1 MNKFTQE
8 QQTEI
13 LKCAR
18 DLTAAILTEEDEIT
32 RLQSMPLPQPPA
44 EPAVYSIEP
53 PLTIQPNYP
62 QTPKTNYKY
71 TDFLKE
77 YAAEK
82 NISDT
87 QIKIGAVLLFTIL
100 LPFAFI
106 VLIAIFVTTFGN
118 YNEKRK
124 ALNSEL
130 IENPEYI
137 AAVEEAERIAEK
149 KNKEAQEEYLKE
161 KERLENLNKE
171 AIEEYNNITI
181 PQYNTELALWKNQ
194 QVRKIEIISND
205 LKLNKETLENLYT
218 ETRMVSATY
227 RELWIL
233 DWLYKDMS
241 TSDHDI
247 RYATELLDR
256 DRQRL
261 ATEKAGQITVDA
273 INSMTNDM
281 RQGFTAIYDAVE
293 TGNEIQQSTL
303 ATLSKTRRDMNISNI
318 IGTVQHHNTNKKID
332 KVLED

>member
-44 EPAVYSIEP
+44 EPAIWEIDP

-62 QTPKTNYKY
+62 PKPETNYTY
-71 TDFLKE
+71 TEFLKDFLQ
-77 YAAEK
+77 EK
-82 NISDT
+82 NIT
-87 QIKIGAVLLFTIL
+87 KNKLVLLLIL
-100 LPFAFI
+100 LGGFLVLLSPFI
-106 VLIAIFVTTFGN
+106 IIFTYIEF
-118 YNEKRK
+118 KK
-124 ALNSEL
+124 KQKQLNAEL
-130 IENPEYI
+130 AKNPQYIE
-137 AAVEEAERIAEK
+137 AVAEAEQIAEE
-149 KNKEAQEEYLKE
+149 KNKEANENYLKE

-171 AIEEYNNITI
+171 AIEEYNKITI

-194 QVRKIEIISND
+194 QTRKIEIISND
-205 LKLNKETLENLYT
+205 LKLNKETLETLYA
-218 ETRMVSATY
+218 ETRMISATY

-233 DWLYKDMS
+233 DWLYQDMN

-261 ATEKAGQITVDA
+261 ATEKAGQITVNA
-273 INSMTNDM
+273 INSMTSDM
-281 RQGFTAIYDAVE
+281 RQGFTAIYDAIE

-303 ATLSKTRRDMNISNI
+303 ATLSKTRRDMNIGNI
-318 IGTVQHHNTNKKID
+318 IGTVQHHSTNKKLD
-332 KVLED
+332 EYLQNE

>member
-32 RLQSMPLPQPPA
+32 RIQSMPSPQKPA
-44 EPAVYSIEP
+44 KPAMWEIDP
-53 PLTIQPNYP
+53 PLTIQPIYP
-62 QTPKTNYKY
+62 PKPKTNYTY
-71 TDFLKE
+71 TDFIKDFLQ
-77 YAAEK
+77 EK
-82 NISDT
+82 NLT
-87 QIKIGAVLLFTIL
+87 KIKLVILIIVLNGLLIFLLPLAFLFT
-100 LPFAFI
+100 FSE
-106 VLIAIFVTTFGN
+106 
-118 YNEKRK
+118 YKKKQNE
-124 ALNSEL
+124 LNGEL
-130 IENPEYI
+130 AKNPEYVE
-137 AAVEEAERIAEK
+137 AVTEAERVAEE
-149 KNKEAQEEYLKE
+149 KNKEAHKEYLKE

-171 AIEEYNNITI
+171 AIEEYNNTII

-194 QVRKIEIISND
+194 QARKIEIISND

-218 ETRMVSATY
+218 ETRLVSATY

-261 ATEKAGQITVDA
+261 ATEKAGQITVDS
-273 INSMTNDM
+273 INSMTSDM
-281 RQGFTAIYDAVE
+281 RQGFTAIYDAIE

-303 ATLSKTRRDMNISNI
+303 ATLSKTRRDMNISSI
-318 IGTVQHHNTNKKID
+318 IGAVQHHNTNKKLD